1 MANKQM
7 KPSKSERTKSRIL
20 DASRTLFA
28 QSGYEA
34 TTIRGIA
41 EKAGIDPSMVIRYF
55 GSKDALFALTVDF
68 EMGNVAAPMSG
79 DRTPGERGV
88 RHFLRLWEGE
98 EANAA
103 LPILLRTASSSTL
116 AAEKL
121 RMLFESQ
128 IRRLIEHLAGRPV
141 DPERAALIASQMLGF
156 AYCRYILQIES
167 VANMAPDRVVALLGE
182 CVDHHLQMEGPLPQ
196 GPDAHGD
203 QSNPPSDPVKE
214 ERS

>member
-1 MANKQM
+1 M
-7 KPSKSERTKSRIL
+7 KPSKSDRTKSRIF

-28 QSGYEA
+28 QLGYEA

-41 EKAGIDPSMVIRYF
+41 EMAGIDPSMVIRYF

-68 EMGNVAAPMSG
+68 EMVNVAAPLSG
-79 DRTPGERGV
+79 DRTPGQRGV

-98 EANAA
+98 DANAA

-121 RMLFESQ
+121 RVLFETQ

-141 DPERAALIASQMLGF
+141 DPENASLIASQMLGF

-167 VANMAPDRVVALLGE
+167 VANMAPDRVVTLLGE
-182 CVDHHLQMEGPLPQ
+182 CVDRLLQSEGPLPQ